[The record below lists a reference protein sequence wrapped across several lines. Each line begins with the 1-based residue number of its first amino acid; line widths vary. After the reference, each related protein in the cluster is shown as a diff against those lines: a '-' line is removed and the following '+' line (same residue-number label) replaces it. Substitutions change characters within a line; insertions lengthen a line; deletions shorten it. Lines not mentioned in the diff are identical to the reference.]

1 MALEIGI
8 DALFRDREEAGRL
21 LAARLEHYR
30 DDPAALILALPRGGV
45 AVGYQMSLALR
56 LPLDVFI
63 TRKIGA
69 PDNPEYALGAISET
83 GSLYLNQEAV
93 RLYGPSQAEL
103 EKLIRAQQEEIA
115 RRQALYRQGR
125 TQPTITNRTVLLV
138 DDGIATGAT
147 FFASLDAIRDLK
159 PRRLIAAVPV
169 GPRETLQEVGRL
181 VDELAVLQAP
191 EPFFAVGSH
200 YADFA
205 QVDDA
210 DVLRYLNLAEEALR
224 AHRQGPTA

>member
-1 MALEIGI
+1 MEIRI
-8 DALFRDREEAGRL
+8 DTVFHDREEAGRL
-21 LAARLEHYR
+21 LATRLTAYR
-30 DDPAALILALPRGGV
+30 DDPTALILALPRGGV
-45 AVGYQMSLALR
+45 AVGYQMSLALH

-83 GSLYLNQEAV
+83 GSLYLNREAV
-93 RLYGPSQAEL
+93 ALSALKQEEL
-103 EKLIRAQQEEIA
+103 EKMIRAQQEEIA

-125 TQPTITNRTVLLV
+125 KPPTLTDRTVLLV

-169 GPRETLQEVGRL
+169 GPRETLQEVSRL
-181 VDELAVLQAP
+181 VDELVALQAP

-210 DVLRYLNLAEEALR
+210 DVVRYLSLAEQALR
-224 AHRQGPTA
+224 THRREPSA

>member
-1 MALEIGI
+1 MEIRI
-8 DALFRDREEAGRL
+8 DTMFHDREEAGRL
-21 LAARLEHYR
+21 LAARLTSYR
-30 DDPAALILALPRGGV
+30 DDPTALILALPRGGV

-69 PDNPEYALGAISET
+69 PDNPEFALGAISET
-83 GSLYLNQEAV
+83 GSLYLNREAV
-93 RLYGPSQAEL
+93 ALSALKQEEL

-125 TQPTITNRTVLLV
+125 KQPTLTDRTVLLV

-169 GPRETLQEVGRL
+169 GPRETLQEVRRL
-181 VDELAVLQAP
+181 VDELVVLQAP

-210 DVLRYLNLAEEALR
+210 DVIRYLDLAEEALR
-224 AHRQGPTA
+224 THRQGPPP